1 MEFWYLRKVST
12 PAKKCTILTFL
23 RARARRLGSSRRGE
37 RGIPASSSRAQR
49 NARRCSAG
57 GMSAA
62 TTLTTAFLS
71 SPPPSPAPA
80 FLGTPPSAAAA
91 PSAIAPRP
99 SSALTTPPRRP
110 AACRPPSSCS
120 LMLGRRSPFPPAA
133 PGALTHRK
141 QRLSLTLLSVYVSVC
156 VCIIIIIILALGQR
170 LGRLYRSLGFVKVGV
185 VASPLFFVFCFPSL
199 PGERAGGITDCA
211 RERERGE
218 FRVASR
224 SRTYSARRCTR
235 PVGYTASARSR
246 PSGPLLARDGGRAL
260 AAQPALLLR
269 ASVPLLRVYLLRD
282 RWDGRTRRA

>member
-1 MEFWYLRKVST
+1 MYYTNLLEGEGEALGLEPPRGARHPGELVAGAAERAPLQRGRHVGRHHPHHRLPLLAAAVPRPRLPRQSPLGGGGALRDRAEAEQRPDNPT
-12 PAKKCTILTFL
+12 PAP
-23 RARARRLGSSRRGE
+23 RRL
-37 RGIPASSSRAQR
+37 Q
-49 NARRCSAG
+49 
-57 GMSAA
+57 A
-62 TTLTTAFLS
+62 TLLLLPHA
-71 SPPPSPAPA
+71 
-80 FLGTPPSAAAA
+80 
-91 PSAIAPRP
+91 
-99 SSALTTPPRRP
+99 
-110 AACRPPSSCS
+110 
-120 LMLGRRSPFPPAA
+120 RSPLAVPAGRA
-133 PGALTHRK
+133 GSFDSPEAET
-141 QRLSLTLLSVYVSVC
+141 LSHSPLCVTVYVSVC
-156 VCIIIIIILALGQR
+156 VCIIIIIFLALGQR

-199 PGERAGGITDCA
+199 PGERAGGITDRA

>member
-80 FLGTPPSAAAA
+80 FLGNPPSAAAA

-141 QRLSLTLLSVYVSVC
+141 QRLSLTLLSVLLCMCQYVC
-156 VCIIIIIILALGQR
+156 VLLLLFFWR
-170 LGRLYRSLGFVKVGV
+170 LGSGWGGFIVRWGSLKLASWRLRFS
-185 VASPLFFVFCFPSL
+185 LFFVFPLC
-199 PGERAGGITDCA
+199 PGSAPAGSPTA
-211 RERERGE
+211 RERESAANSGSPRVRVRIQPADARG
-218 FRVASR
+218 R
-224 SRTYSARRCTR
+224 SATR
-235 PVGYTASARSR
+235 P
-246 PSGPLLARDGGRAL
+246 P
-260 AAQPALLLR
+260 
-269 ASVPLLRVYLLRD
+269 RD
-282 RWDGRTRRA
+282 RDRADRCSRGTGDEH